1 MFPEKTREVSI
12 ASLPPTRSAT
22 VLTNTIHN
30 KSPTRHETLLGI
42 PRHIR
47 HPHAHNQT
55 RHRREKPNQ
64 SIPRQRRGT
73 SLAPL
78 AFPDHG
84 AASHDGQASEH
95 KHDQTDVLEEQA
107 GVAGGEGG
115 DEADG
120 AEGHLP
126 EEGGGGGVAEGADY
140 EGTEG
145 GDCAV
150 YWKGRGLVFRVLGE
164 KAGWK

>member
-1 MFPEKTREVSI
+1 M
-12 ASLPPTRSAT
+12 SLLPTSSAT

-30 KSPTRHETLLGI
+30 KRPTRHKTLLRI

-55 RHRREKPNQ
+55 CHRREEPNQ
-64 SIPRQRRGT
+64 RVARERRGAA
-73 SLAPL
+73 LAPL

-84 AASHDGQASEH
+84 AAGHDGQAGEH
-95 KHDQTDVLEEQA
+95 EHDQADVVEEQA
-107 GVAGGEGG
+107 RVAAGEGG

-126 EEGGGGGVAEGADY
+126 EEGGEGIVAEGAD
-140 EGTEG
+140 
-145 GDCAV
+145 D
-150 YWKGRGLVFRVLGE
+150 
-164 KAGWK
+164 

>member
-1 MFPEKTREVSI
+1 MVRRCFLGRERVSFHTLQVFLHPKRI
-12 ASLPPTRSAT
+12 K
-22 VLTNTIHN
+22 LTDTIHPKN
-30 KSPTRHETLLGI
+30 PTRHKTLLRI

-47 HPHAHNQT
+47 HPHAHDQT
-55 RHRREKPNQ
+55 RHRCKEPNQ
-64 SIPRQRRGT
+64 SIPRERRGA

-84 AASHDGQASEH
+84 AAGHDGQTSEH
-95 KHDQTDVLEEQA
+95 EHDQADVLEQQA

-120 AEGHLP
+120 AERHLP
-126 EEGGGGGVAEGADY
+126 EEGGEGGVAEGADD
-140 EGTEG
+140 EGAEG

-150 YWKGRGLVFRVLGE
+150 DWGVVSLVY
-164 KAGWK
+164 

>member
-1 MFPEKTREVSI
+1 M
-12 ASLPPTRSAT
+12 SLLPTSSAT
-22 VLTNTIHN
+22 TLTNTIHD
-30 KSPTRHETLLGI
+30 KRPTRHKTLLRI

-55 RHRREKPNQ
+55 RHRREEPNQ
-64 SIPRQRRGT
+64 RVARQRCGA

-84 AASHDGQASEH
+84 AAGHDGQAGEYE
-95 KHDQTDVLEEQA
+95 HDQADVFEQQA
-107 GVAGGEGG
+107 GVAAGEGG

-126 EEGGGGGVAEGADY
+126 EEGGKGVVAEGADDQ
-140 EGTEG
+140 GAEG

-150 YWKGRGLVFRVLGE
+150 DWEGSVG
-164 KAGWK
+164 